1 MKFSIARLC
10 GGQALM
16 AVSMD
21 IMDIDMEAAAAKIE
35 SEGLPIQTKDDQ
47 MIVYQWND
55 METTLYR
62 PGKVMFFPL
71 SDKTLCIK
79 YATEILEKY
88 RRCATHLFFN
98 VFCTAFD

>member
-16 AVSMD
+16 AVSVD
-21 IMDIDMEAAAAKIE
+21 PMDIDMEAAAEKIA
-35 SEGLPIQTKDDQ
+35 SQGFPIQTKDDQ
-47 MIVYQWND
+47 MIVYTWNG

-71 SDKTLCIK
+71 SDKATCIK
-79 YATEILEKY
+79 YATEILEEY
-88 RRCATHLFFN
+88 Q
-98 VFCTAFD
+98 

>member
-16 AVSMD
+16 AVSVD
-21 IMDIDMEAAAAKIE
+21 IMDIDMEAAARKIE
-35 SEGLPIQTKDDQ
+35 EEGLEITSKDDQ
-47 MIVYQWND
+47 MIVYKWND
-55 METTLYR
+55 METTLYK

-71 SDKTLCIK
+71 SDKATCIK

-88 RRCATHLFFN
+88 Q
-98 VFCTAFD
+98 

>member
-16 AVSMD
+16 AVSVD
-21 IMDIDMEAAAAKIE
+21 PMDIDMEAAAEKIA
-35 SEGLPIQTKDDQ
+35 SQGLPIQTKDDQ
-47 MIVYQWND
+47 MIVYTWNG

-71 SDKTLCIK
+71 SDKATCIK
-79 YATEILEKY
+79 YATEILEQY
-88 RRCATHLFFN
+88 Q
-98 VFCTAFD
+98 

>member
-16 AVSMD
+16 AVSVDPMD
-21 IMDIDMEAAAAKIE
+21 IEMDAAAERIA
-35 SEGLPIQTKDDQ
+35 SEGLPIQSKDDQ
-47 MIVYQWND
+47 MIVYQWNG

-71 SDKTLCIK
+71 SDKTECIRF
-79 YATEILEKY
+79 ATEILEKY
-88 RRCATHLFFN
+88 Q
-98 VFCTAFD
+98 

>member
-16 AVSMD
+16 AVSVD
-21 IMDIDMEAAAAKIE
+21 PMDIDMDAAAERIA
-35 SEGLPIQTKDDQ
+35 SEGLPIQSKDDQ
-47 MIVYQWND
+47 MIVYQWNG

-71 SDKTLCIK
+71 SDKTECIRF
-79 YATEILEKY
+79 ATEILEKY
-88 RRCATHLFFN
+88 Q
-98 VFCTAFD
+98 

>member
-16 AVSMD
+16 AVSAD
-21 IMDIDMEAAAAKIE
+21 IMDIDMEAAASKIE
-35 SEGLPIQTKDDQ
+35 SEGLKIQTKDDQ
-47 MIVYQWND
+47 MIVYEWNG

-71 SDKTLCIK
+71 SDKATCIK

-88 RRCATHLFFN
+88 Q
-98 VFCTAFD
+98 

>member
-16 AVSMD
+16 AVSVD
-21 IMDIDMEAAAAKIE
+21 VMDIDMEAAAKRIE
-35 SEGLPIQTKDDQ
+35 SEGLPIQSKDDQ
-47 MIVYQWND
+47 MIVYQWNG

-71 SDKTLCIK
+71 SDKATCIK
-79 YATEILEKY
+79 FATEILEQY
-88 RRCATHLFFN
+88 Q
-98 VFCTAFD
+98 

>member
-16 AVSMD
+16 AVSVD
-21 IMDIDMEAAAAKIE
+21 IMDIDMEAAAKKIAE
-35 SEGLPIQTKDDQ
+35 EGLEITSKDDQ
-47 MIVYQWND
+47 MIVYKWNG

-71 SDKTLCIK
+71 SDKATCIR

-88 RRCATHLFFN
+88 Q
-98 VFCTAFD
+98 

>member
-16 AVSMD
+16 AVSVD
-21 IMDIDMEAAAAKIE
+21 PMDIDMEAAAEKIA

-47 MIVYQWND
+47 RIVYTWNG
-55 METTLYR
+55 METTLYK

-71 SDKTLCIK
+71 SDKATCIK
-79 YATEILEKY
+79 YATEILEQY
-88 RRCATHLFFN
+88 Q
-98 VFCTAFD
+98 

>member
-16 AVSMD
+16 AVSVD
-21 IMDIDMEAAAAKIE
+21 IMDIDMEAAAEKME
-35 SEGLPIQTKDDQ
+35 SEGLNIKSKDDQ
-47 MIVYQWND
+47 MIVYDWNN

-71 SDKTLCIK
+71 SDKATCIK
-79 YATEILEKY
+79 YATEILEHY
-88 RRCATHLFFN
+88 Q
-98 VFCTAFD
+98 

>member
-1 MKFSIARLC
+1 MKFSVARLC

-16 AVSMD
+16 AVSAD
-21 IMDIDMEAAAAKIE
+21 IMDIDMAKAAKGIE
-35 SEGLPIQTKDDQ
+35 AKGLPISTKDDQ
-47 MIVYQWND
+47 MIVYQWNG

-79 YATEILEKY
+79 YATEILEQY
-88 RRCATHLFFN
+88 L
-98 VFCTAFD
+98 